1 MLISEEVEVKLH
13 PSNVKYYEDLYY
25 EIPRV
30 KINGKY
36 VVRKGTTIIVKVK
49 DLQKSSNIMVEYK
62 CDYCG
67 TRKQIPYCD
76 YTRKENTLNK
86 DFCIDCIGD
95 YKSELNKYQWEEK
108 FNSELKTCSKC
119 KREFP
124 KTLDYFYK
132 STSRPDGL
140 TCQCK
145 ECASN
150 KKIFGIQKD
159 NKQNKKEKKEN
170 NKVNNDLYLENDGYK
185 ICKKCERKLPADIDH
200 FYKRN
205 NTKDGFVNNCKECEG
220 KSFTD
225 KLIHIPKEGYKFC
238 IKCNRELPID
248 IKYFP
253 PDKMC
258 KNGLRNV
265 CRECGQDGHFMED
278 GYIPKQWWSKEEEEF
293 FISVYPNY
301 TCEELVEKYYPDMTT
316 KQLWDKAYNLG
327 VSYKNEN
334 TVKRANEQ
342 RSNKMS
348 GENSPFYGVP
358 KSSETID
365 KFKISIKRY
374 YKENNGWWLGKKRSE
389 KQRNMLS
396 ERMKGNWAGDK
407 NPRYVNPLKGKDN
420 PNWRGGITQLYFELR
435 SEIKEWQ
442 QNSMKSCNYKCVLTN
457 GEFDNVHHLYPF
469 KDIVNEVFE
478 ILRLDFRNKVNDYL
492 EEEFN
497 KIKTILIE
505 LHDYHGYGVCLCKDL
520 HKLFHDTYG
529 YLNNTPDQFNE
540 FAKRY
545 YNFEFDELLNDKY
558 KYCNVLK
565 LVI

>member
-1 MLISEEVEVKLH
+1 
-13 PSNVKYYEDLYY
+13 
-25 EIPRV
+25 
-30 KINGKY
+30 
-36 VVRKGTTIIVKVK
+36 
-49 DLQKSSNIMVEYK
+49 
-62 CDYCG
+62 
-67 TRKQIPYCD
+67 
-76 YTRKENTLNK
+76 
-86 DFCIDCIGD
+86 
-95 YKSELNKYQWEEK
+95 
-108 FNSELKTCSKC
+108 
-119 KREFP
+119 
-124 KTLDYFYK
+124 
-132 STSRPDGL
+132 
-140 TCQCK
+140 
-145 ECASN
+145 
-150 KKIFGIQKD
+150 
-159 NKQNKKEKKEN
+159 
-170 NKVNNDLYLENDGYK
+170 
-185 ICKKCERKLPADIDH
+185 
-200 FYKRN
+200 
-205 NTKDGFVNNCKECEG
+205 
-220 KSFTD
+220 
-225 KLIHIPKEGYKFC
+225 
-238 IKCNRELPID
+238 
-248 IKYFP
+248 
-253 PDKMC
+253 MC

-497 KIKTILIE
+497 KHPEKTQVTINIYPDSRL
-505 LHDYHGYGVCLCKDL
+505 
-520 HKLFHDTYG
+520 
-529 YLNNTPDQFNE
+529 TPDE
-540 FAKRY
+540 FLKVRDKIISLVYAMHRDLIYGGNNKKAQKDFKETMSVAEQLFASLHSIAHSGFWSFLKPEEHLSFEIVAKSEDIRFY
-545 YNFEFDELLNDKY
+545 VAVPK
-558 KYCNVLK
+558 K
-565 LVI
+565 LTDLVEKQIHGAYPGADIKVVEEYSIFKR